1 MSVAVP
7 ASVADLKDGH
17 PRAEK
22 SAEMKYR
29 PQRDADDPEWDHCRR
44 MAVHDCAHF
53 GVGFVDFA
61 MKKRAIRAIQR
72 RVNLSRTRQK
82 CVDFMAWFNR

>member
-1 MSVAVP
+1 MARAAPSSGLRTSMSVAVR

-29 PQRDADDPEWDHCRR
+29 PQRDADDREWDHCRR

-61 MKKRAIRAIQR
+61 MKKARNQGH
-72 RVNLSRTRQK
+72 ST
-82 CVDFMAWFNR
+82 